1 MKSLFRAA
9 FAALLLSAGTAGA
22 QDPEQ
27 EFLDSLQYRD
37 GLVTLP
43 DAQASLTLND
53 RFRFL
58 GQEDAR
64 AVLEDYW
71 GNPED
76 PSVLGLLVPKAEP
89 LGTEHS
95 WVVVLT
101 YSDEGYV
108 SDEDA
113 AEIDYDELLAD
124 MQEATLAQN
133 EELADMG
140 YPTSQLVGWAKPPH
154 YDTVNKRLHWAQHI
168 QFEGND
174 GGTLNYDIRVLGR
187 KGYLSMLAVSDIGD
201 LPRVDAAMGDVL
213 RMAKFDAAPCFQQ
226 DGVAM
231 RELQLEAFKPAADHD
246 RCEVLYKGPFR
257 EVTDDAGHV
266 YERGRRV
273 HVPVSAAELLRRGPL
288 AELFLFLDNVPVAA
302 HACSD

>member
-9 FAALLLSAGTAGA
+9 TAALLLSAGVAAA
-22 QDPEQ
+22 QSSEK
-27 EFLDSLQYRD
+27 EFLESLQYRD

-43 DAQASLTLND
+43 QAQASLTLND

-58 GQEDAR
+58 GHEDAR

-76 PSVLGLLVPKAEP
+76 TSVLGLLVPKAEP

-124 MQEATLAQN
+124 MQEETLAQN
-133 EELADMG
+133 EELSEMG
-140 YPTSQLVGWAKPPH
+140 YPTSELVGWAKPPH
-154 YDTVNKRLHWAQHI
+154 YDATNKRLHWAQHI

-174 GGTLNYDIRVLGR
+174 NGTLNYDIRVLGR

-213 RMAKFDAAPCFQQ
+213 QMAKFDPGLAYADFNETTDRTAAYGLAALVGGGLAAKTGLLAKIGLLLAKGWKLLILLGA
-226 DGVAM
+226 GVVIGA
-231 RELQLEAFKPAADHD
+231 RKLFGGKDAKAA
-246 RCEVLYKGPFR
+246 
-257 EVTDDAGHV
+257 
-266 YERGRRV
+266 
-273 HVPVSAAELLRRGPL
+273 
-288 AELFLFLDNVPVAA
+288 
-302 HACSD
+302 